1 MLRDITLGQYYQTDS
16 VIHKLDPRVK
26 LIATIAFII
35 SLFVVKNILG
45 YLIAAGFLVCVIKL
59 SRVPFRFMVKGM
71 RAIVF
76 LLLITVVFNLFLT
89 PGEALVTVWKLT
101 ITKEGLR
108 TAFFMTI
115 RLTFLIIG
123 SSVMTLTTTPNNLT
137 DGMERLMSPL
147 KVFRV
152 PVHEVAMMMSIAL
165 RFIPVLL
172 EETDKIMKAQI
183 ARGAD
188 FESGNLIKKAKS
200 LVPLLVPLF
209 ISAFR
214 RANDLAM
221 AMEARCYRGGEH
233 RTKMK
238 PLQYRKRD
246 GIAYL
251 ILACYLALCVGMNFL
266 WPILSSV
273 LIGGIGVAS

>member
-16 VIHKLDPRVK
+16 VIHRLDPRVK
-26 LIATIAFII
+26 LVATICFIVSLFLVKGFIGYAVAGAFLFII
-35 SLFVVKNILG
+35 
-45 YLIAAGFLVCVIKL
+45 IKL
-59 SRVPFRFMVKGM
+59 SKVPFKFIIRGM
-71 RAIVF
+71 KAIIF
-76 LLLITVVFNLFLT
+76 LLLIAVVFNLFT
-89 PGEALVTVWKLT
+89 GTGEPVISFWKLT
-101 ITKEGLR
+101 ITWEGIR
-108 TAFFMTI
+108 TAVFMAI
-115 RLTFLIIG
+115 RLVLLITG
-123 SSVMTLTTTPNNLT
+123 SSIMTLTTTPNNLT
-137 DGMERLMSPL
+137 DGMEKLMRPL
-147 KVFRV
+147 KVFKV

-165 RFIPVLL
+165 RFIPILL

-221 AMEARCYRGGEH
+221 AMEARCYRGGDH

-238 PLQYRKRD
+238 PLVYKRRD
-246 GIAYL
+246 YISYGL
-251 ILACYLALCVGMNFL
+251 IVCYLAIAVTAGRL
-266 WPILSSV
+266 
-273 LIGGIGVAS
+273 LI

>member
-16 VIHKLDPRVK
+16 VIHRLDPRVK
-26 LIATIAFII
+26 LVATLVFII
-35 SLFVVKNILG
+35 SLFVVDNVIG
-45 YLIAAGFLVCVIKL
+45 YVIAALFLACMIKL
-59 SRVPFRFMVKGM
+59 SKVPFRFMIKGM
-71 RAIVF
+71 KSIMF
-76 LLLITVVFNLFLT
+76 LLVIAVVFNLFLT
-89 PGEALVTVWKLT
+89 PGETVVSFWKFT
-101 ITKEGLR
+101 ITKEG
-108 TAFFMTI
+108 I
-115 RLTFLIIG
+115 RIAAMMAVRLIFLIIG
-123 SSVMTLTTTPNNLT
+123 SSLMTLTTTPNNLT
-137 DGMERLMSPL
+137 DGMEKLMTPL
-147 KVFRV
+147 KFFHV

-165 RFIPVLL
+165 RFIPILL

-200 LVPLLVPLF
+200 MVPLLVPLF

-238 PLQYRKRD
+238 PLIYQKRD
-246 GIAYL
+246 RIAYVV
-251 ILACYLALCVGMNFL
+251 IFGFMASCIYLG
-266 WPILSSV
+266 
-273 LIGGIGVAS
+273 